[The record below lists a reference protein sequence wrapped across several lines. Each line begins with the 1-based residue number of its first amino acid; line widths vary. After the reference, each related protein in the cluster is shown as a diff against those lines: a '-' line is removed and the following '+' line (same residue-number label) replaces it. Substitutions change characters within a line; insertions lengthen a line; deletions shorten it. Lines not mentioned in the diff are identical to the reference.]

1 MHRGGTL
8 TDLLRLLHHV
18 FIDLGRLAAHL
29 DLHLRTVRDDV
40 APRACVERPDVHA
53 GNAGGVA
60 RDRVESE
67 ARLGCRE
74 ERILSALREAA
85 CVGCR
90 AGIIDVVL
98 RVCERAVG
106 ARRDVAVV
114 KRAGRR
120 DVISDQVVDVVEVS
134 VGHDSRSAA
143 AALLARL
150 KNQLDRAMK
159 CVAMLHEKLRHA
171 EADRRMRVMA
181 TGVHHTCIDTGEALA
196 GRAMRRLRALDHAE
210 RVDVKAKRHHRA
222 WAAVEDG
229 DRASE
234 ALAEIRRQL
243 LFRHALLQHRLCV
256 RRHDVCVREP
266 EPRGCETDLAP
277 RQHLIAERAEP
288 PHDDRRRPHL
298 EPARLRMPVKITP
311 QRHRTRLHRRR
322 LRRKFLVDAVLIY
335 FHDYSLCVLYILY
348 SPRANVMAGI
358 KLCIARTP
366 SCEVV

>member
-1 MHRGGTL
+1 MHHRSAL

-29 DLHLRTVRDDV
+29 DLHLRAVRDDV

-67 ARLGCRE
+67 ARLGRRE
-74 ERILSALREAA
+74 ERILSAFREAA
-85 CVGCR
+85 CVGRR
-90 AGIIDVVL
+90 AGVIDVVL
-98 RVCERAVG
+98 RVRERAVG
-106 ARRDVAVV
+106 ARCDVAVV
-114 KRAGRR
+114 ERAGRC
-120 DVISDQVVDVVEVS
+120 DVISDKVVDVVEVS

-150 KNQLDRAMK
+150 ENQLDRAMK

-171 EADRRMRVMA
+171 EADRHMRVMA
-181 TGVHHTCIDTGEALA
+181 TGVHHTCFDTGEALA
-196 GRAMRRLRALDHAE
+196 SRAMRRLRALDHAE
-210 RVDVKAKRHHRA
+210 CVDVKAKRHHRA
-222 WAAVEDG
+222 WAAVEDSN
-229 DRASE
+229 RASE

-256 RRHDVCVREP
+256 CRHDVRVWKP
-266 EPRGCETDLAP
+266 EPRGCEADRTP

-298 EPARLRMPVKITP
+298 EPARLRMLVKITS

-322 LRRKFLVDAVLIY
+322 LRRKCLINVVLC
-335 FHDYSLCVLYILY
+335 FHGYSCMYCKSDLMSLILKTPILY
-348 SPRANVMAGI
+348 NFGNFIMS
-358 KLCIARTP
+358 
-366 SCEVV
+366 